1 MLSPETPLTDTR
13 FVVFDTETTGLEPG
27 HVLQL
32 AFVVVRGNGE
42 MLEDYSTYVK
52 RRFWRPG
59 PLGAHHV
66 HGITRRN
73 LRSGVPMRDA
83 LDQLERACEG
93 AIPVAHNAAF
103 DLTFLRAESQR
114 LGRPLRLEPTLCSL
128 KLSRSLD
135 PQRSRRHKLAN
146 LVEHYGL
153 DAIPTHDALADARA
167 TASLLPHLLRD
178 RGASRLGDIDAYR
191 E

>member
-66 HGITRRN
+66 HGITRRH

-83 LDQLERACEG
+83 LDQLEQACAG

-114 LGRPLRLEPTLCSL
+114 LGRPSRLEPTLCSL

-153 DAIPTHDALADARA
+153 DAIPTHDALADAKA
-167 TASLLPHLLRD
+167 TALLLPHLIRD

>member
-1 MLSPETPLTDTR
+1 MLPPDTPLTDLR

-27 HVLQL
+27 HILQL

-42 MLEDYSTYVK
+42 VLEDYTTYVK

-66 HGITRRN
+66 HGITRRH
-73 LRSGVPMRDA
+73 LRSGVAIGEA
-83 LDQLERACEG
+83 LDRLEQACSG
-93 AIPVAHNAAF
+93 ALPVAHNAAF
-103 DLTFLRAESQR
+103 DLTFLRTESDR
-114 LGRPLRLEPTLCSL
+114 LGRQLRMEPTLCSL
-128 KLSRSLD
+128 RLSRSLD

-153 DAIPTHDALADARA
+153 RAIPTHDALADARA

-178 RGASRLGDIDAYR
+178 RGAARLSDISDYR